1 MLQEDSSRDSIT
13 RFSGTA
19 RAAIRSVNRVEF
31 DFDEDQLEL
40 RSAAAEVLTKE
51 CPATYLRSV
60 VDEGH
65 DPADLWRTLCA
76 LDWPGLAVPEDLGGV
91 GASTVELGIVVEQLG
106 YVGDPT
112 PFLATTTQFAPVVA
126 ACGDGEQRRRFLG
139 AVASEGRSGTV
150 ALSRSI
156 EAQRDGDRWRLNGQ
170 ASFVIDGDR
179 VDEIAVPATTATG
192 GIEVF
197 VVPAT
202 DVGRARTR
210 AFDEALHV
218 ADVDVTGVVL
228 DGDRRLVG
236 PDPQAG
242 LDRALDEAVVG
253 LAMTA
258 VGACQRGLDMTIEYV
273 RGREQFGVPI
283 GSFQAVKHK
292 IVDMYVAVERAR
304 ALGTYASRVV
314 DDDERRPLAAAMAKA
329 AAGDAQHIV
338 FQHAIQLFGGIGFT
352 WENDLHLYLRRAKA
366 AELLLGGAA
375 EHRARVASHVLDAS
389 DGHWAVQA
397 TFDDATEAFR
407 SEFATWLDAN
417 LPDDEEATK
426 ERPTSTAGLTPWARR
441 WQQRLFDA
449 GWVVPGNPP
458 EFGGRNAG
466 LLEQF
471 VHQEELTRRH
481 VVAGFNPQ
489 GLSIIAPSI
498 LSFGT
503 DEQKQRWAVP
513 ILRGDL
519 TAALGMS
526 EPNAGSDL
534 AGLRT
539 RAVLDGDHF
548 VVTGQKVWTSGAH
561 DADVILAFVRTDP
574 DAPKHKGISTL
585 IIPTDTPGITRR
597 PFGSITGRDDLD
609 FNEVFFDEV
618 VVPAEN
624 LLGELH
630 GGWRV
635 ANGSLGHERA
645 MLWLGYSQR
654 LDEVVESFREI
665 ALSSP
670 LGADARVR
678 DWFATAAIDAQAVKL
693 LGYRTL
699 AQTQRGVVS
708 NEQSILKLF
717 SSEAVQRAVGN
728 AIEALGPLA
737 LDDQVLAAPF
747 NPFEFDAYNVSWFE
761 LYLRSFAGTIAG
773 GTSEIQRNIIAERV
787 LGLPR

>member
-1 MLQEDSSRDSIT
+1 
-13 RFSGTA
+13 
-19 RAAIRSVNRVEF
+19 VEF
-31 DFDEDQLEL
+31 DFDEGQLEL
-40 RSAAAEVLTKE
+40 RSAAAEILAKE
-51 CPATYLRSV
+51 CPSTFLRSV

-65 DPADLWRTLCA
+65 DPSDLWRTLCS
-76 LDWPGLAVPEDLGGV
+76 LDWPGLAIDEEHGGV
-91 GASTVELGIVVEQLG
+91 GASAVELAVVLEQLG

-112 PFLATTTQFAPVVA
+112 PFMATATQFVPVVA
-126 ACGDGEQRRRFLG
+126 VCGDVAQRQRFLG
-139 AVASEGRSGTV
+139 AVATEGRSGTL
-150 ALSRSI
+150 ARSESI
-156 EAQRDGDRWRLNGQ
+156 EAERDGDRWRLSGT
-170 ASFVIDGDR
+170 ASFVVDGDR
-179 VDEIAVPATTATG
+179 VDEIAVAARTDD
-192 GIEVF
+192 GIAVF
-197 VVPAT
+197 VVPAA
-202 DVGRARTR
+202 DVQARRTR
-210 AFDEALHV
+210 AFDDAFHI
-218 ADVDVTGVVL
+218 ADLDVRGVVV
-228 DGDRRLVG
+228 DDDRRLAG
-236 PDPQAG
+236 PDAAAG
-242 LDRALDEAVVG
+242 LERAVDEATLG
-253 LAMTA
+253 LAMIGI
-258 VGACQRGLDMTIEYV
+258 GACQRGLDMTLDYV
-273 RGREQFGVPI
+273 RERQQFGVPI

-314 DDDERRPLAAAMAKA
+314 DDDERRPLASSMAKA
-329 AAGDAQHIV
+329 AVGDAQHIV
-338 FQHAIQLFGGIGFT
+338 FAHAIQLFGGIGFT
-352 WENDLHLYLRRAKA
+352 WENDLHLYLRRAKV
-366 AELLLGGAA
+366 AELLFGGAA
-375 EHRARVASHVLDAS
+375 EHRARVAGSVIDS
-389 DGHWAVQA
+389 DDRAWAVQA

-407 SEFATWLDAN
+407 QEFSTWLDAN
-417 LPDDEEATK
+417 LPDEEEATR
-426 ERPTSTAGLTPWARR
+426 ERPTSTAGPTPWARR

-458 EFGGRNAG
+458 AFGGRDAG
-466 LLEQF
+466 LLAQF
-471 VHQEELTRRH
+471 VHQEELTHRH

-513 ILRGDL
+513 ILRGDM

-548 VVTGQKVWTSGAH
+548 VVNGQKVWTSGAH

-609 FNEVFFDEV
+609 FNEVFFDDV
-618 VVPAEN
+618 LVPAEN

-654 LDEVVESFREI
+654 LDEVVESFRAI
-665 ALSSP
+665 AVSSP
-670 LGADARVR
+670 IGADPRVR

-699 AQTQRGVVS
+699 AQAQRGVVS

-717 SSEAVQRAVGN
+717 SSEAVQRSVGN